1 MTNPNDEVV
10 AEFRANSGTVTHA
23 MNGNLAQLE
32 LLLLHHVGRRSGTKH
47 VAPVSYMA
55 HGDDYLLL
63 GSFAGAAKEPQWVGN
78 VENAAQVTV
87 EMGTRSR
94 TMLPTVLRDGPQ
106 RDSLYQA
113 ARCHWPFVEEYEKQT
128 SRPFPVIRLAPID

>member
-1 MTNPNDEVV
+1 
-10 AEFRANSGTVTHA
+10 
-23 MNGNLAQLE
+23 
-32 LLLLHHVGRRSGTKH
+32 
-47 VAPVSYMA
+47 MA

-63 GSFAGAAKEPQWVGN
+63 RSFAGAAKEPQGVGN

-94 TMLPTVLRDGPQ
+94 TMSPTVLRDGPQ

-113 ARCHWPFVEEYEKQT
+113 ARGHRPFVEAT
-128 SRPFPVIRLAPID
+128 RRRPRDPSR